1 MRFSLPAGEMLGR
14 SAKRGRSTTMIR
26 KHFRLKR
33 IALGLALA
41 TAVVAPTAQAAV
53 YVDGPTPG
61 VQAGYIR
68 AAAYQLKVEGMRW
81 QAMAK
86 QYESQPGSLPRA
98 QCSRTRALGS
108 PVSGQLKVEGMRWH
122 GHGQAVQEPAWHHR
136 RGRSAREPEAHG
148 SAGSDHPGP
157 RRRQCRTA
165 ASTGATPAS
174 APRSPSAQRCCC
186 SPRSGSGGDPGLED
200 WQASSASPGGG

>member
-1 MRFSLPAGEMLGR
+1 
-14 SAKRGRSTTMIR
+14 MIR

-86 QYESQPGSLPRA
+86 QYESQPGITAAGAMLANQKHSALPV
-98 QCSRTRALGS
+98 SELS
-108 PVSGQLKVEGMRWH
+108 PVSQLKVEGMRWLAMAN
-122 GHGQAVQEPAWHHR
+122 QYKNQ
-136 RGRSAREPEAHG
+136 
-148 SAGSDHPGP
+148 PGI
-157 RRRQCRTA
+157 TA
-165 ASTGATPAS
+165 AGAALANQKHDALPVPIT
-174 APRSPSAQRCCC
+174 
-186 SPRSGSGGDPGLED
+186 
-200 WQASSASPGGG
+200 QASTTSVSDGFNWSDAGIGALVSFGAALLLLTAVGLGRRSRSRGLASV

>member
-1 MRFSLPAGEMLGR
+1 
-14 SAKRGRSTTMIR
+14 MIR

-86 QYESQPGSLPRA
+86 QYESQPGITA
-98 QCSRTRALGS
+98 AGAALANQKHS
-108 PVSGQLKVEGMRWH
+108 ALTVPDQLKIEGMRWMAMANQYKNQPGITAAGAALANQKH
-122 GHGQAVQEPAWHHR
+122 TR
-136 RGRSAREPEAHG
+136 CRFRSPR
-148 SAGSDHPGP
+148 P
-157 RRRQCRTA
+157 RRRRCRTA

-174 APRSPSAQRCCC
+174 APWSPSAQRCCC

>member
-1 MRFSLPAGEMLGR
+1 
-14 SAKRGRSTTMIR
+14 MIR

-86 QYESQPGSLPRA
+86 QYESQPGITAAGAMLANQKHSALTGSGLAA
-98 QCSRTRALGS
+98 QGRRHALD
-108 PVSGQLKVEGMRWH
+108 
-122 GHGQAVQEPAWHHR
+122 GHGQSVQEPAWHHC
-136 RGRSAREPEAHG
+136 RGRSAREPEA
-148 SAGSDHPGP
+148 
-157 RRRQCRTA
+157 RRLCRF
-165 ASTGATPAS
+165 
-174 APRSPSAQRCCC
+174 RSPR
-186 SPRSGSGGDPGLED
+186 P
-200 WQASSASPGGG
+200 

>member
-1 MRFSLPAGEMLGR
+1 
-14 SAKRGRSTTMIR
+14 MIR

-86 QYESQPGSLPRA
+86 QYESQPGITAAGAMLANQKHS
-98 QCSRTRALGS
+98 ALS
-108 PVSGQLKVEGMRWH
+108 ASELNPVSQLKVEGMRWLAMAN
-122 GHGQAVQEPAWHHR
+122 QYKNQ
-136 RGRSAREPEAHG
+136 
-148 SAGSDHPGP
+148 PGI
-157 RRRQCRTA
+157 TA
-165 ASTGATPAS
+165 AGAALANQKHTALPVPITQALTTSVSDGGFNWSDAGIGAS
-174 APRSPSAQRCCC
+174 VSFGAALLLLTAVGLGRRS
-186 SPRSGSGGDPGLED
+186 RSRGL
-200 WQASSASPGGG
+200 ASV

>member
-1 MRFSLPAGEMLGR
+1 
-14 SAKRGRSTTMIR
+14 MIR

-86 QYESQPGSLPRA
+86 QYESQPGITA
-98 QCSRTRALGS
+98 AGAALANQKHS
-108 PVSGQLKVEGMRWH
+108 ALTVPDQLKIEGMRWMAMANQYKNQP
-122 GHGQAVQEPAWHHR
+122 GITAAGA
-136 RGRSAREPEAHG
+136 SAREPEALG
-148 SAGSDHPGP
+148 SAGSDHPGLDDVSVGWRLQLE
-157 RRRQCRTA
+157 RRRHRRLGLLRRSALAAHRGRARTA
-165 ASTGATPAS
+165 IPVSRTGKRLALRQEGDDVNGPGRARS
-174 APRSPSAQRCCC
+174 A
-186 SPRSGSGGDPGLED
+186 L
-200 WQASSASPGGG
+200 

>member
-1 MRFSLPAGEMLGR
+1 
-14 SAKRGRSTTMIR
+14 MIR

-68 AAAYQLKVEGMRW
+68 AAAHQPIASEMSVQSPVSQLKVEGMRW

-86 QYESQPGSLPRA
+86 QYQSQPGITAAGAMLANQKHSALPVPDS
-98 QCSRTRALGS
+98 QLS
-108 PVSGQLKVEGMRWH
+108 PAAQLKIEGMRWMAMAN
-122 GHGQAVQEPAWHHR
+122 QYKNQ
-136 RGRSAREPEAHG
+136 
-148 SAGSDHPGP
+148 PGI
-157 RRRQCRTA
+157 TA
-165 ASTGATPAS
+165 AGAALANQKHNALPVPVT
-174 APRSPSAQRCCC
+174 
-186 SPRSGSGGDPGLED
+186 
-200 WQASSASPGGG
+200 QASTTSVSDSGFNWSDAGIGASISFGAALLLLTAIGLGRRSRSRGLASV

>member
-1 MRFSLPAGEMLGR
+1 
-14 SAKRGRSTTMIR
+14 MIR

-41 TAVVAPTAQAAV
+41 TVVVAPTAQAAV

-86 QYESQPGSLPRA
+86 QYESQPGI
-98 QCSRTRALGS
+98 
-108 PVSGQLKVEGMRWH
+108 
-122 GHGQAVQEPAWHHR
+122 
-136 RGRSAREPEAHG
+136 
-148 SAGSDHPGP
+148 
-157 RRRQCRTA
+157 TA
-165 ASTGATPAS
+165 AGAMLANQKHSALPVPITQAS
-174 APRSPSAQRCCC
+174 ATSVSDGGFNWSDAGIGAVVSFGAALLLLTAIGLGRRS
-186 SPRSGSGGDPGLED
+186 RSRGL
-200 WQASSASPGGG
+200 ASV

>member
-1 MRFSLPAGEMLGR
+1 
-14 SAKRGRSTTMIR
+14 MIR

-86 QYESQPGSLPRA
+86 QYESQPGI
-98 QCSRTRALGS
+98 
-108 PVSGQLKVEGMRWH
+108 
-122 GHGQAVQEPAWHHR
+122 
-136 RGRSAREPEAHG
+136 
-148 SAGSDHPGP
+148 
-157 RRRQCRTA
+157 TA
-165 ASTGATPAS
+165 AGAALANQKHSALTVPITQALTSSVSDGGFNWSDAGIGAS
-174 APRSPSAQRCCC
+174 VSFGAALLLLTAIGLGRRS
-186 SPRSGSGGDPGLED
+186 RSRGL
-200 WQASSASPGGG
+200 ASV

>member
-1 MRFSLPAGEMLGR
+1 
-14 SAKRGRSTTMIR
+14 MIR

-68 AAAYQLKVEGMRW
+68 AASHQTIASEESVQSPVSQLKVEGLRW

-86 QYESQPGSLPRA
+86 QYENQPGITAAGAALANQQHSALPVPTTQVA
-98 QCSRTRALGS
+98 TASVSDGFNWSDAGIGASVSFGAALLLLTALGL
-108 PVSGQLKVEGMRWH
+108 G
-122 GHGQAVQEPAWHHR
+122 R
-136 RGRSAREPEAHG
+136 RSRSRG
-148 SAGSDHPGP
+148 L
-157 RRRQCRTA
+157 
-165 ASTGATPAS
+165 ASV
-174 APRSPSAQRCCC
+174 
-186 SPRSGSGGDPGLED
+186 
-200 WQASSASPGGG
+200 

>member
-1 MRFSLPAGEMLGR
+1 
-14 SAKRGRSTTMIR
+14 MIR

-61 VQAGYIR
+61 VQAGYAR

-86 QYESQPGSLPRA
+86 QYESQPGI
-98 QCSRTRALGS
+98 
-108 PVSGQLKVEGMRWH
+108 
-122 GHGQAVQEPAWHHR
+122 
-136 RGRSAREPEAHG
+136 
-148 SAGSDHPGP
+148 
-157 RRRQCRTA
+157 TA
-165 ASTGATPAS
+165 AGAALANQKHDALPVPIT
-174 APRSPSAQRCCC
+174 
-186 SPRSGSGGDPGLED
+186 
-200 WQASSASPGGG
+200 QASTTSVSDGGFNWSDAGIGALVSFGAALLLLTAIGLGRRSRSRGLASV

>member
-1 MRFSLPAGEMLGR
+1 
-14 SAKRGRSTTMIR
+14 MIR

-68 AAAYQLKVEGMRW
+68 AAAHKTIASEMSVQSPVSQLKVEGMRW

-86 QYESQPGSLPRA
+86 QYENQPGI
-98 QCSRTRALGS
+98 
-108 PVSGQLKVEGMRWH
+108 
-122 GHGQAVQEPAWHHR
+122 
-136 RGRSAREPEAHG
+136 
-148 SAGSDHPGP
+148 
-157 RRRQCRTA
+157 TA
-165 ASTGATPAS
+165 AGAALANQKHSALPVPTTQVSTTSVSDGFNWSDAGIGASVSFGAALLLLTAVGLGRRSRSRGLAS
-174 APRSPSAQRCCC
+174 A
-186 SPRSGSGGDPGLED
+186 
-200 WQASSASPGGG
+200 

>member
-1 MRFSLPAGEMLGR
+1 
-14 SAKRGRSTTMIR
+14 MIR

-86 QYESQPGSLPRA
+86 QYESHPGITAAGAMLANQKHSALPVPA
-98 QCSRTRALGS
+98 
-108 PVSGQLKVEGMRWH
+108 PVSQLKVEGMRWMAMAN
-122 GHGQAVQEPAWHHR
+122 QYKNR
-136 RGRSAREPEAHG
+136 
-148 SAGSDHPGP
+148 PGI
-157 RRRQCRTA
+157 TA
-165 ASTGATPAS
+165 AGAALANQKHSALPVPVTQAMTTSVSDGGFNWSDAGIGALVSFGAALLLLTAIGLGRRSRSRGLAS
-174 APRSPSAQRCCC
+174 V
-186 SPRSGSGGDPGLED
+186 
-200 WQASSASPGGG
+200 

>member
-1 MRFSLPAGEMLGR
+1 
-14 SAKRGRSTTMIR
+14 MIR

-68 AAAYQLKVEGMRW
+68 AAAHQPIASEMSVQSPVSQLKVEGMRW

-86 QYESQPGSLPRA
+86 QYENMPGITAAGAALANQKHSALPVPI
-98 QCSRTRALGS
+98 T
-108 PVSGQLKVEGMRWH
+108 
-122 GHGQAVQEPAWHHR
+122 QAVTTSVSDSGFNWSDAGIGASVAFGAALLLLTAVGLGR
-136 RGRSAREPEAHG
+136 RSRSRG
-148 SAGSDHPGP
+148 L
-157 RRRQCRTA
+157 
-165 ASTGATPAS
+165 ASV
-174 APRSPSAQRCCC
+174 
-186 SPRSGSGGDPGLED
+186 
-200 WQASSASPGGG
+200 

>member
-1 MRFSLPAGEMLGR
+1 
-14 SAKRGRSTTMIR
+14 MIR

-68 AAAYQLKVEGMRW
+68 AAAHQPIASEMSVQSPVSQIKVEGMRW

-86 QYESQPGSLPRA
+86 QYENMPGI
-98 QCSRTRALGS
+98 
-108 PVSGQLKVEGMRWH
+108 
-122 GHGQAVQEPAWHHR
+122 
-136 RGRSAREPEAHG
+136 
-148 SAGSDHPGP
+148 
-157 RRRQCRTA
+157 TA
-165 ASTGATPAS
+165 AGAALANQKHS
-174 APRSPSAQRCCC
+174 AYPVPIT
-186 SPRSGSGGDPGLED
+186 
-200 WQASSASPGGG
+200 QASTTSSSDGFNWSDAGIGASVSFGAALLLLTAIGLGRRSRSRGLASV

>member
-1 MRFSLPAGEMLGR
+1 
-14 SAKRGRSTTMIR
+14 MIR

-68 AAAYQLKVEGMRW
+68 AASHKAISSEMSVQSPVSQLKVEGLRW

-86 QYESQPGSLPRA
+86 LYQNQPGITA
-98 QCSRTRALGS
+98 AGAALANQKHS
-108 PVSGQLKVEGMRWH
+108 ALPVSSVTQV
-122 GHGQAVQEPAWHHR
+122 
-136 RGRSAREPEAHG
+136 
-148 SAGSDHPGP
+148 
-157 RRRQCRTA
+157 
-165 ASTGATPAS
+165 STT
-174 APRSPSAQRCCC
+174 
-186 SPRSGSGGDPGLED
+186 
-200 WQASSASPGGG
+200 SASDGFNWSDAGIGASVSFGGALLLLTAVGLGRRSRSRGLASV